1 MATAL
6 PNADKSP
13 ARPADPAAQPH
24 QLAVGTRDESYYR
37 LLMPRAR
44 FCVRQKLMT
53 SLEREMGVLQ
63 TLQVR

>member
-1 MATAL
+1 
-6 PNADKSP
+6 
-13 ARPADPAAQPH
+13 
-24 QLAVGTRDESYYR
+24 
-37 LLMPRAR
+37 MPRAR